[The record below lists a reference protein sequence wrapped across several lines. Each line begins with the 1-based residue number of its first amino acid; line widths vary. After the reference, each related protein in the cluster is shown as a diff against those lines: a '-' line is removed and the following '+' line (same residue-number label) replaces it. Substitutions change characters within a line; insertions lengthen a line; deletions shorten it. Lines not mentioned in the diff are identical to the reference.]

1 MTHSYSNIPK
11 YSQTGMPHSEY
22 WQLQRAIALRDK
34 LDWTSNRRKSKEER
48 ITLTNAMLAYG
59 KAKRTPY
66 FPEYRGEL
74 VKEFLKYNVPNFGSF
89 KFTII

>member
-11 YSQTGMPHSEY
+11 FSQTGMPTSEFAR
-22 WQLQRAIALRDK
+22 LQGIINMVTRN
-34 LDWTSNRRKSKEER
+34 DWTSSRRKSKEER
-48 ITLTNAMLAYG
+48 LTLTNAKLAYG
-59 KAKRTPY
+59 KASRSPY

-89 KFTII
+89 KFTIV